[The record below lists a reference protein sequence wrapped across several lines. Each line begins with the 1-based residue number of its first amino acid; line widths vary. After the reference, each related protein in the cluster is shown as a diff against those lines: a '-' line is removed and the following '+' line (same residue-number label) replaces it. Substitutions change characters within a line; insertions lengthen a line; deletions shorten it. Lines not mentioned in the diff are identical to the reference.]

1 VKKLSL
7 LSCLICLLIPGSVAL
22 SQPFPS
28 FMLDS
33 TIGHVPPFTDIGFTR
48 VAFGPEVGLA
58 TWGEEDRLLAARM
71 DGQGLLLDT
80 IPIDMGGSSG
90 RTGLAWG
97 GGGFLVAW
105 TKQVFLTPDRT
116 ECALIDTS
124 GQVVWRRVLQDSV
137 KQGKS
142 AAAAFDGTNFLV
154 AWVARNERDT
164 FTVYFSR
171 ISPEGVVLDSPPRI
185 AVPHAPIEQYDIALC
200 FHEDRYLAVWNHYD
214 TGGL

>member
-1 VKKLSL
+1 MKNRRSVRSVRALAPAKLL
-7 LSCLICLLIPGSVAL
+7 FLIGLLIPGSAAL

-33 TIGHVPPFTDIGFTR
+33 TIRHVPPFASIGFTR

-58 TWGEEDRLLAARM
+58 TWGEDGRLLAARM

-105 TKQVFLTPDRT
+105 TKQVFLTPDRV
-116 ECALIDTS
+116 ECALVDTS

-137 KQGKS
+137 NQGMS
-142 AAAAFDGTNFLV
+142 AAAAFDGSNFLV
-154 AWVARNERDT
+154 AWIARNEADT

-171 ISPEGVVLDSPPRI
+171 ISTVGIIFSQSNRQI
-185 AVPHAPIEQYDIALC
+185 
-200 FHEDRYLAVWNHYD
+200 
-214 TGGL
+214 